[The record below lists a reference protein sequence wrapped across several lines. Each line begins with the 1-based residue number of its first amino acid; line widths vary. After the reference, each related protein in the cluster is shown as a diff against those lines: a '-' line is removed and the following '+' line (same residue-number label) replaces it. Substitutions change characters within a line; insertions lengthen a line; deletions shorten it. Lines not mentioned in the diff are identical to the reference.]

1 MKVSYGVVLRRP
13 SKSILTTKVSI
24 PRISLDACGHRLSRR
39 SEYHEAQKNHLR
51 RPHSVHVDQDN
62 YLHIQKNNQVN
73 TNIMITLNET

>member
-1 MKVSYGVVLRRP
+1 MNASTTVVLRRP

-62 YLHIQKNNQVN
+62 YLHLQTNNQVH
-73 TNIMITLNET
+73 TKITFTLIET